1 MQYVVAGLEDQVVA
15 VVELVHVDRHARD
28 RRHDR
33 RADRAVGDHAVA
45 LPAALGRDRHDGGGQ
60 VAQQLI
66 DLVGLQDWHGTI
78 FTAASERRARQSP
91 QPPRQS
97 FILQHDVAAVAPPHP
112 SRTYPPP
119 GGARGRAGGYV
130 REDRKSTRLNSSHL
144 GISYA
149 VFCLK
154 KKKKTVRLEPKLKT
168 YTMIL

>member
-1 MQYVVAGLEDQVVA
+1 MLDTRCLFHISFYEAACFPLSFFFFFNDTATTEIYTLSLHDALPILAGLEDQVVA
-15 VVELVHVDRHARD
+15 VVELVDVDRHARN

-91 QPPRQS
+91 QAPRPS
-97 FILQHDVAAVAPPHP
+97 FLLQHNVAAVAPPHP
-112 SRTYPPP
+112 SRPYPPP
-119 GGARGRAGGYV
+119 
-130 REDRKSTRLNSSHL
+130 
-144 GISYA
+144 
-149 VFCLK
+149 
-154 KKKKTVRLEPKLKT
+154 P
-168 YTMIL
+168 